1 MSNRFSNTLVLASR
15 VLPWI
20 IVVTLIVTATPWCYH
35 FFADRSEP
43 NRFVLYS
50 SVIKDFAILE
60 HTEGGVSYSD
70 AHGGSYTEA
79 EFDSILV
86 TFHYRQLM
94 SEGRLP
100 DSLNG
105 VAVSP
110 QFFQRESFTFRSAP
124 SEVNRPAVPLYF
136 LLESMSGRVDLSMPS
151 DVFRLTHSGIEF
163 VDMGSNSLNKEKS
176 RIFTEAMLKKGF
188 KFPAKVASGNGTNRK
203 DYDNG
208 YLLTDSDGALYNLK
222 MQRGRPY
229 FRKIETPQGLDIS
242 HIFVTEFR
250 NHRSLAFLIDSEG
263 YFYVLEAGTYRI
275 VKTALPQ
282 VDPTQTNISII
293 GNAFDWTVTYRTP
306 TARHIYAI
314 DAATLQL
321 IAEY

>member
-1 MSNRFSNTLVLASR
+1 MNNRVSNALVLASR
-15 VLPWI
+15 VIPWI
-20 IVVTLIVTATPWCYH
+20 IAVTLIATAAPWCYH

-110 QFFQRESFTFRSAP
+110 QFFQRENFTFRSAT

-151 DVFRLTHSGIEF
+151 DVFRLTSGGIEF
-163 VDMGSNSLNKEKS
+163 VDMGSNRLNVEKS

-188 KFPAKVASGNGTNRK
+188 KFPAKVVSGNGTNRK

-229 FRKIETPQGLDIS
+229 FRKIDTPQGLDIS
-242 HIFVTEFR
+242 HISVTEFR

-275 VKTALPQ
+275 VKTGLPP
-282 VDPTQTNISII
+282 VDPTLTNISII
-293 GNAFDWTVTYRTP
+293 GNAFDWTVTYKNADSVKRFAT
-306 TARHIYAI
+306 
-314 DAATLQL
+314 DAQNYNVMLKF
-321 IAEY
+321 